1 MSEYPE
7 QDARTVP
14 FQSEPKRAVVPRPV
28 PETRESYLDLPPA
41 PEDRHLIRN
50 LSIGIALLAVAAI
63 GFWMGIYYAGGA
75 AVRALV
81 ACLLTFGVVWVLLH
95 LNVLRQRYGG
105 LLALGIVALLGTAM
119 PFVEGAFRR
128 LDDLARERLAGQ
140 APSQLAANSVPP
152 PPPTLATAPPAPPT
166 IPLPPEDSPALA
178 AADVAAPTSK
188 TPAKASRAGS
198 AAEKPKAPL
207 NTKPIGTDGLLR
219 ELLVPEPPAGSGKLV
234 RVKEDVKVDLEGRPT
249 VIRGGT
255 IAPFK
260 ELSDGQVTFLAGDHE
275 ISIDSSLV
283 IFTGKT
289 KEKTEDINMLAQ
301 QEAMNRYPKLRDT
314 ASAEHNLYMIRV
326 AESRNAP
333 EMKEIFADPKWPL
346 VIAEQ
351 LAQQEGWLRADLP
364 GTEGNVPDPTES
376 APGDAPAPGAQ
387 PTNAEAPSPA
397 TPGTDAPK
405 KGIPANELPAK
416 SDSLLPRNAPPVP
429 QEAEPPPAK

>member
-1 MSEYPE
+1 M
-7 QDARTVP
+7 
-14 FQSEPKRAVVPRPV
+14 
-28 PETRESYLDLPPA
+28 PETSESYLDLPPA

-50 LSIGIALLAVAAI
+50 LSIGIALLALAAI
-63 GFWMGIYYAGGA
+63 AFWMGIYYAGGA

-81 ACLLTFGVVWVLLH
+81 ACLLTFGIVWVLLH

-105 LLALGIVALLGTAM
+105 LLALGIVALLGAAM
-119 PFVEGAFRR
+119 PFMEGGFRR

-140 APSQLAANSVPP
+140 APSQVAASSVPP

-166 IPLPPEDSPALA
+166 IPLPPEDSPTLA
-178 AADVAAPTSK
+178 GADVAVPATAK
-188 TPAKASRAGS
+188 APAKASRAG
-198 AAEKPKAPL
+198 APAEKPKTPL

-219 ELLVPEPPAGSGKLV
+219 ELLVPEPPPGSGKLV
-234 RVKEDVKVDLEGRPT
+234 RVKEDVKVELEGRPT

-289 KEKTEDINMLAQ
+289 KEKTEDINLLAQ

-314 ASAEHNLYMIRV
+314 ASAEYNLYMIRV
-326 AESRNAP
+326 AESKNAP
-333 EMKEIFADPKWPL
+333 EMKEVFADPKWPL

-351 LAQQEGWLRADLP
+351 LAQQEGWVRAD
-364 GTEGNVPDPTES
+364 V
-376 APGDAPAPGAQ
+376 PAPENNTPEPTGAARSDAQ
-387 PTNAEAPSPA
+387 PANSESPQPGSPA
-397 TPGTDAPK
+397 NEAPK
-405 KGIPANELPAK
+405 KEIPANELPAK
-416 SDSLLPRNAPPVP
+416 SDSLLPRNAPPIP